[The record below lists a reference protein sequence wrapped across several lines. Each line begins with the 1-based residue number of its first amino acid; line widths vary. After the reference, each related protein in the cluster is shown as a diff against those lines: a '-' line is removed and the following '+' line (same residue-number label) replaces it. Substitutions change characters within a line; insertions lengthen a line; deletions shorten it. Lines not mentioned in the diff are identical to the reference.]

1 MVCLDPRGCVS
12 TDTTARWEFG
22 YRAKLPVTS
31 VKEGRE
37 TQSCTIPKAI
47 LSNWRK

>member
-22 YRAKLPVTS
+22 YR
-31 VKEGRE
+31 VKTTRYF
-37 TQSCTIPKAI
+37 
-47 LSNWRK
+47 R